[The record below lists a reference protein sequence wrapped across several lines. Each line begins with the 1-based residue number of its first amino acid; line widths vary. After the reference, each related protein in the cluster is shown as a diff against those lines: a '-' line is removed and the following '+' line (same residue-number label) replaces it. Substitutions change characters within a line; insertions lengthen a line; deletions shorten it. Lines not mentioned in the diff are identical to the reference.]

1 MDWNNFWLV
10 VNENLGS
17 VLTTFFSLILSVLSF
32 LISFFKTRAVSIN
45 AKINKQIVSKDLR
58 LDLSKY
64 YTIINGEEYCLND
77 LKYFKK
83 GD

>member
-1 MDWNNFWLV
+1 MDWNSFWSV
-10 VNENLGS
+10 VNENIGS
-17 VLTTFFSLILSVLSF
+17 ILTAFFSLILSVVSF
-32 LISFFKTRAVSIN
+32 LISFVKTRTSSIN

-64 YTIINGEEYCLND
+64 FTTINGVEYCLND
-77 LKYFKK
+77 LKYYKK